1 MFEPCVVCKG
11 SGRIKSS
18 ESISVELQRKLS
30 GLMNME
36 DDSIGDLIIV
46 VHPEIMKR
54 LKDEDSN
61 VLLDMERRHQGRFT
75 FRSDPSFDREEIKI
89 SCQSS
94 GKVFN

>member
-1 MFEPCVVCKG
+1 
-11 SGRIKSS
+11 
-18 ESISVELQRKLS
+18 
-30 GLMNME
+30 
-36 DDSIGDLIIV
+36 
-46 VHPEIMKR
+46 MKR